1 MANPVNNK
9 NFIAVQTA
17 EEVTSSD
24 DINNTTKKIK
34 VLMIAPTPFFAD
46 RGCHVKIL
54 EEVRA
59 LSRRNIDVKVV
70 TYHIGR
76 DVEGVD
82 TQRIINIPWYKK
94 LEAGPSIHKYYLD
107 LLLAFKAIKVAAKFK
122 PDIIHA
128 HLHEGVFAGK
138 IVQIFIKKPLIADYQ
153 GSMVGEM
160 LDHGFM
166 KRNSL
171 SFRFN
176 NWLEQTIN
184 KWPQKIIFS
193 SSSAKEFFLANFDV
207 NPEKVVSFVEGTN
220 TEEFHPGYD
229 ISQLRKKLNIPDGK
243 KIVIYLGVL
252 TKYQGIDILIDSIN
266 DIRRKFDNV
275 HFLIVGFPN
284 LEYYT
289 AMARELGVSDWV
301 TFTGRVNHEDVP
313 KYLNLG
319 DIGVSLKLSKTEANG
334 KLFGYM
340 AVGLP
345 CLVFDTKTNREIL
358 GDTGIY
364 AEYNSKG
371 SFVEKLIFLLKN
383 EKTAKEYG
391 KMARLRVLEK
401 YTWDNTFSNFI
412 DIYKNV
418 LQKAKVKNRNQI

>member
-1 MANPVNNK
+1 MDILKNKTNN
-9 NFIAVQTA
+9 AG
-17 EEVTSSD
+17 
-24 DINNTTKKIK
+24 KKLK

-76 DVEGVD
+76 NIEGVD
-82 TQRIINIPWYKK
+82 IQRIVNIPWYKK

-138 IVQIFIKKPLIADYQ
+138 IVQLFIRKPLIADYQ

-166 KRNSL
+166 KRNSFP
-171 SFRFN
+171 FRFN
-176 NWLEQTIN
+176 SWLERTVN

-193 SSSAKEFFLANFDV
+193 SSGAKEFFLANF
-207 NPEKVVSFVEGTN
+207 NINCEKVVSFVEGTN
-220 TEEFHPGYD
+220 TDEFHPGYD
-229 ISQLRKKLNIPDGK
+229 TSLLREKLNLPGGK

-252 TKYQGIDILIDSIN
+252 TKYQGVDILIDSIN
-266 DIRRKFDNV
+266 DVKHKFNDV

-289 AMARELGVSDWV
+289 EMAQKLGVSDWV

-313 KYLNLG
+313 KYLNLA

-345 CLVFDTKTNREIL
+345 CLVFDTKTNKEIL

-364 AEYNSKG
+364 AEYNSKK
-371 SFVEKLIFLLKN
+371 SFVEKLIFLLEN

-391 KMARLRVLEK
+391 RIARLRVLEK

-412 DIYKNV
+412 DIYKDV
-418 LQKAKVKNRNQI
+418 LQKSKS

>member
-1 MANPVNNK
+1 MANLAGSK
-9 NFIAVQTA
+9 NLRAGQADTCA
-17 EEVTSSD
+17 ASADET
-24 DINNTTKKIK
+24 NNTDKKLK

-76 DVEGVD
+76 DIEGID
-82 TQRIINIPWYKK
+82 IQRIINIPWYKK

-138 IVQIFIKKPLIADYQ
+138 IVQFFIRKPLIADYQ

-166 KRNSL
+166 KRNSFP
-171 SFRFN
+171 FRFN
-176 NWLEQTIN
+176 SWLERTIN

-193 SSSAKEFFLANFDV
+193 SSGAKEFFLANFNV

-220 TEEFHPGYD
+220 TDEFHPGYD
-229 ISQLRKKLNIPDGK
+229 TSQLRKKLGMPVGK

-252 TKYQGIDILIDSIN
+252 TKYQGVDILIDSIN
-266 DIRRKFDNV
+266 DVKRKFNDV

-284 LEYYT
+284 LEYYIE
-289 AMARELGVSDWV
+289 MAQKLGVSDWI

-345 CLVFDTKTNREIL
+345 CLVFDTKTNKEIL

-364 AEYNSKG
+364 AEYNSKE
-371 SFVEKLIFLLKN
+371 SFVEKLIFLLEN

-391 KMARLRVLEK
+391 RMARLRVLGK

-412 DIYKNV
+412 DIYKDV
-418 LQKAKVKNRNQI
+418 LQK

>member
-1 MANPVNNK
+1 MANHANIKNLRAGQSAAYTASADETNN
-9 NFIAVQTA
+9 A
-17 EEVTSSD
+17 D
-24 DINNTTKKIK
+24 KKIK

-76 DVEGVD
+76 DIEGID
-82 TQRIINIPWYKK
+82 IQRIVNIPWYKK

-138 IVQIFIKKPLIADYQ
+138 IVQFFIRKPLIADYQ

-166 KRNSL
+166 KRNSFP
-171 SFRFN
+171 FRFN
-176 NWLEQTIN
+176 SWLEKTIN

-193 SSSAKEFFLANFDV
+193 SSSAKEFFLANFNI
-207 NPEKVVSFVEGTN
+207 NPEKVVSFIEGTN
-220 TEEFHPGYD
+220 TDEFHPGYD
-229 ISQLRKKLNIPDGK
+229 THQLRKKLGMPSGK

-266 DIRRKFDNV
+266 DVKRKFNDV

-289 AMARELGVSDWV
+289 EMAQKLGVSDWV
-301 TFTGRVNHEDVP
+301 TFTGRVKHEDVP

-345 CLVFDTKTNREIL
+345 CLVFDTKTNKEIL

-364 AEYNSKG
+364 AEYNSKQ
-371 SFVEKLIFLLKN
+371 SFVEKLIFLLEN

-391 KMARLRVLEK
+391 KMARLRVLEN

-412 DIYKNV
+412 DIYKEV
-418 LQKAKVKNRNQI
+418 LQKSKS

>member
-1 MANPVNNK
+1 MKNIAENN
-9 NFIAVQTA
+9 NSGIGDSDADHTA
-17 EEVTSSD
+17 PD
-24 DINNTTKKIK
+24 KIDGTARK
-34 VLMIAPTPFFAD
+34 IRVLMIAPTPFFAD

-76 DVEGVD
+76 DIKDIDIE
-82 TQRIINIPWYKK
+82 RIINIPWYKK

-107 LLLAFKAIKVAAKFK
+107 LLLAFKAIKVAVRFK

-138 IVQIFIKKPLIADYQ
+138 IVQLFIRKPLIADYQ
-153 GSMVGEM
+153 GSMVAEM

-166 KRNSL
+166 KRKSL

-176 NWLEQTIN
+176 SWLERTVN

-193 SSSAKEFFLANFDV
+193 SSGAKEFFLANFNV
-207 NPEKVVSFVEGTN
+207 SPEKVVSFVEGTN
-220 TEEFHPGYD
+220 TDEFHPGYD
-229 ISQLRKKLNIPDGK
+229 TSQLREKLNLPKDK

-252 TKYQGIDILIDSIN
+252 TRYQGIDILVDSI
-266 DIRRKFDNV
+266 DEVKHRFSKV

-284 LEYYT
+284 LEYYIEL
-289 AMARELGVSDWV
+289 AQKLGVCDSV

-313 KYLNLG
+313 VYLNLG
-319 DIGVSLKLSKTEANG
+319 DIGVSLKLSRTEANG

-364 AEYNSKG
+364 AEYNSKK
-371 SFVEKLIFLLKN
+371 SFVDKLVFLLEN
-383 EKTAKEYG
+383 EKIAKEYG
-391 KMARLRVLEK
+391 KMAMLRVLEK

-412 DIYKNV
+412 DIYKGV
-418 LQKAKVKNRNQI
+418 LQKAGIRKN

>member
-1 MANPVNNK
+1 MANLANNK
-9 NFIAVQTA
+9 NLRA
-17 EEVTSSD
+17 EQAATRAASADET
-24 DINNTTKKIK
+24 NNADKKIK

-76 DVEGVD
+76 DIEGVD
-82 TQRIINIPWYKK
+82 IQRIVNIPWYKK

-138 IVQIFIKKPLIADYQ
+138 IVQFFIRKPLIADYQ

-166 KRNSL
+166 KRNSFP
-171 SFRFN
+171 FRFN
-176 NWLEQTIN
+176 SWLERTIN

-193 SSSAKEFFLANFDV
+193 SSGAKEFFLANFNV

-220 TEEFHPGYD
+220 TDEFHPGYD
-229 ISQLRKKLNIPDGK
+229 TSQLRKKLGMPGGK

-252 TKYQGIDILIDSIN
+252 TKYQGVDILIDSIN
-266 DIRRKFDNV
+266 DVKRKFNDV

-289 AMARELGVSDWV
+289 EMAQKLRVSDWV
-301 TFTGRVNHEDVP
+301 TFTGRVNHGDVP

-345 CLVFDTKTNREIL
+345 CLVFDTKTNKEIL

-364 AEYNSKG
+364 AEYNSKK
-371 SFVEKLIFLLKN
+371 SFVEKLIFLLEN

-412 DIYKNV
+412 DIYKDV
-418 LQKAKVKNRNQI
+418 LQKSKS

>member
-1 MANPVNNK
+1 MANLANNK
-9 NFIAVQTA
+9 NL
-17 EEVTSSD
+17 
-24 DINNTTKKIK
+24 K

-76 DVEGVD
+76 DIEGVD
-82 TQRIINIPWYKK
+82 IQRIVNIPWYKK

-138 IVQIFIKKPLIADYQ
+138 IVQFFIRKPLIADYQ

-166 KRNSL
+166 KRNSFP
-171 SFRFN
+171 FRFN
-176 NWLEQTIN
+176 SWLERTIN

-193 SSSAKEFFLANFDV
+193 SSGAKEFFLANFNV

-220 TEEFHPGYD
+220 TDEFHPGYD
-229 ISQLRKKLNIPDGK
+229 TSQLRKKLGMPGGK

-252 TKYQGIDILIDSIN
+252 TKYQGVDILIDSIN
-266 DIRRKFDNV
+266 DVKCKFNDV

-289 AMARELGVSDWV
+289 EMAQKLRVSDWV
-301 TFTGRVNHEDVP
+301 TFTGRVNHGDVP

-345 CLVFDTKTNREIL
+345 CLVFDTKTNKEIL

-364 AEYNSKG
+364 AEYNSKK
-371 SFVEKLIFLLKN
+371 SFVEKLIFLLEN

-391 KMARLRVLEK
+391 KMARLRVLGK

-412 DIYKNV
+412 DIYKDV
-418 LQKAKVKNRNQI
+418 LQKSKS

>member
-1 MANPVNNK
+1 MANLANNK
-9 NFIAVQTA
+9 NLRA
-17 EEVTSSD
+17 EQAATCAASADET
-24 DINNTTKKIK
+24 NNADKKIK

-76 DVEGVD
+76 DIEGVD
-82 TQRIINIPWYKK
+82 IQRIVNIPWYKK

-138 IVQIFIKKPLIADYQ
+138 IVQFFIRKPLIADYQ

-166 KRNSL
+166 KRNSFP
-171 SFRFN
+171 FRFN
-176 NWLEQTIN
+176 SWLERTIN

-193 SSSAKEFFLANFDV
+193 SSGAKEFFLANFNV

-220 TEEFHPGYD
+220 TDEFHPGYD
-229 ISQLRKKLNIPDGK
+229 TSQLRKKLNLPGDK

-252 TKYQGIDILIDSIN
+252 TKYQGVDILIDSIN
-266 DIRRKFDNV
+266 DVKHKFNDV

-289 AMARELGVSDWV
+289 EMAQKLRVSDWV

-345 CLVFDTKTNREIL
+345 CLVFDTKTNKEIL

-364 AEYNSKG
+364 AEYNSKK
-371 SFVEKLIFLLKN
+371 SFVEKLIFLLEN

-391 KMARLRVLEK
+391 KMARLRVFEK

-412 DIYKNV
+412 DIYKDV
-418 LQKAKVKNRNQI
+418 LQKSKS

>member
-1 MANPVNNK
+1 MANLANNK
-9 NFIAVQTA
+9 NLRAGQTA
-17 EEVTSSD
+17 TCAASADET
-24 DINNTTKKIK
+24 NNADKKLK

-76 DVEGVD
+76 DIEGID
-82 TQRIINIPWYKK
+82 IQRIVNIPWYKK

-138 IVQIFIKKPLIADYQ
+138 IVQLFIRKPLIADYQ

-166 KRNSL
+166 KRNSFP
-171 SFRFN
+171 FRFN
-176 NWLEQTIN
+176 SWLERTIN

-193 SSSAKEFFLANFDV
+193 SSSAKEFFLANFNV
-207 NPEKVVSFVEGTN
+207 NPGKVVSFVEGTN
-220 TEEFHPGYD
+220 TDEFHPGYNT
-229 ISQLRKKLNIPDGK
+229 SELRKKLGMPGGK

-252 TKYQGIDILIDSIN
+252 TKYQGVDILIDSIN
-266 DIRRKFDNV
+266 DVKRKFNDV

-289 AMARELGVSDWV
+289 EMAQKLGVSDWI

-313 KYLNLG
+313 KYLNLA

-345 CLVFDTKTNREIL
+345 CLVFDTKTNKEIL

-364 AEYNSKG
+364 AEYNSKE
-371 SFVEKLIFLLKN
+371 SFVEKLIFLLEN

-412 DIYKNV
+412 DIYKDV
-418 LQKAKVKNRNQI
+418 LQK

>member
-1 MANPVNNK
+1 MSNLANNK
-9 NFIAVQTA
+9 NLKAGQSTINAAST
-17 EEVTSSD
+17 D
-24 DINNTTKKIK
+24 DTNNTVKKIK

-76 DVEGVD
+76 DIEGVD
-82 TQRIINIPWYKK
+82 IQRIVNIPWYKK

-138 IVQIFIKKPLIADYQ
+138 IVQLFIKKPLIADYQ

-176 NWLEQTIN
+176 SWLERTVN

-193 SSSAKEFFLANFDV
+193 SSGAKEFFLANFNV

-220 TEEFHPGYD
+220 TDEFHPGYD
-229 ISQLRKKLNIPDGK
+229 ISQLRKKLNLPGDK

-252 TKYQGIDILIDSIN
+252 TSYQGIDILINSIN
-266 DIRRKFDNV
+266 DIRRKFNNV

-289 AMARELGVSDWV
+289 AMAQKLGVSDWV
-301 TFTGRVNHEDVP
+301 TFTGRVNHEDAP

-319 DIGVSLKLSKTEANG
+319 DIGLSLKLSKTEANG

-358 GDTGIY
+358 GDAGIY
-364 AEYNSKG
+364 AEYNNKE
-371 SFVEKLIFLLKN
+371 SFVEKLIFLLEN

-401 YTWDNTFSNFI
+401 YTWDNAFSNFL
-412 DIYKNV
+412 DIYKDV
-418 LQKAKVKNRNQI
+418 LQKSKS

>member
-1 MANPVNNK
+1 MVNLDNNRMIK
-9 NFIAVQTA
+9 TGQNAVEAVSTNEAENTA
-17 EEVTSSD
+17 
-24 DINNTTKKIK
+24 KKIK

-59 LSRRNIDVKVV
+59 LSRRNINVKVV

-76 DVEGVD
+76 NIEGID
-82 TQRIINIPWYKK
+82 IHRIINIPWYKK

-107 LLLAFKAIKVAAKFK
+107 LLLAFKAIKVAVKFK

-138 IVQIFIKKPLIADYQ
+138 IVQFFIRKPLIADYQ

-166 KRNSL
+166 KRNSFT
-171 SFRFN
+171 FRFN
-176 NWLEQTIN
+176 SWLEKTIN

-193 SSSAKEFFLANFDV
+193 SSEAKEFFLANFNV
-207 NPEKVVSFVEGTN
+207 NGKKVASFIEGTN
-220 TEEFHPGYD
+220 TDEFHPGYD
-229 ISQLRKKLNIPDGK
+229 TSRLREKLSMPDGK

-252 TKYQGIDILIDSIN
+252 TKYQGIDILIESIN
-266 DIRRKFDNV
+266 DVRHKFNDV

-289 AMARELGVSDWV
+289 EMAQKLGVSDWV

-364 AEYNSKG
+364 AEYNSSK
-371 SFVEKLIFLLKN
+371 SFVEKLIFLLEN
-383 EKTAKEYG
+383 EETAKEYG

-401 YTWDNTFSNFI
+401 YTWDNTFLNFI
-412 DIYKNV
+412 DIYKDV
-418 LQKAKVKNRNQI
+418 LQKSKS

>member
-1 MANPVNNK
+1 MANLAGSKNLIVDETNN
-9 NFIAVQTA
+9 AG
-17 EEVTSSD
+17 
-24 DINNTTKKIK
+24 KKLK

-76 DVEGVD
+76 DIEGID
-82 TQRIINIPWYKK
+82 IQRIVNIPWYKK

-138 IVQIFIKKPLIADYQ
+138 IVQFFIRKPLIADYQ

-166 KRNSL
+166 KRNSFP
-171 SFRFN
+171 FRFN
-176 NWLEQTIN
+176 SWLERTIN

-193 SSSAKEFFLANFDV
+193 SSGAKEFFLANFNV

-220 TEEFHPGYD
+220 TDEFHPGYD
-229 ISQLRKKLNIPDGK
+229 TCQLRKKLGIPGGK

-252 TKYQGIDILIDSIN
+252 TKYQGVDILIDSIN
-266 DIRRKFDNV
+266 DVKRKFNDV

-284 LEYYT
+284 LEYYIE
-289 AMARELGVSDWV
+289 MAQKLGVSDWI

-345 CLVFDTKTNREIL
+345 CLVFDTKTNKEIL

-364 AEYNSKG
+364 AEYNSKE
-371 SFVEKLIFLLKN
+371 SFVEKLIFLLEN

-391 KMARLRVLEK
+391 KMARLRVLGK

-412 DIYKNV
+412 DIYKDV
-418 LQKAKVKNRNQI
+418 LQK